1 MSTKFKQNLNVAGN
15 IYLSGNV
22 VADGNVTLGDADTDS
37 ITLNADIT
45 SSIIPD
51 ATDTYDLGT
60 TAKKWRNLDLSQDA
74 NIGAD
79 INIAGAINSTA
90 AGTPTIASSTD
101 IKLQAGTGAEDR
113 VEISQAPLKLA
124 NLTTTERDTKT
135 SQNGDMIYNS
145 TTNQYEVYENG
156 TWRSLGTDQDVADQV
171 AALVDSAPTTL
182 DTLNE
187 LAAALGD
194 DPNFATTV
202 TNNIA
207 TKWTQDNTKISN
219 WDTSYTYS
227 QIGHVPLAGGTMTG
241 LLTLS
246 GNPTTNL
253 QAATKQYVDTQLA
266 GAGGGGTSI
275 ETRQVISGSTTYTA
289 LVAGT
294 YKILAIGNGGS
305 LGGGSGGVA
314 YSSVSLTAGQT
325 ITVSNSS
332 GTFTVTSSVSG
343 FTTMVA
349 NAGTNGAGGSGGTS
363 SGGNILNLTGAT
375 GLAGLDA
382 PDTYGITLWL
392 IQNIGVGNTG
402 RGTNGSSTR
411 AGSVYIFG
419 SIGE

>member
-1 MSTKFKQNLNVAGN
+1 MTVIRSADKIKF
-15 IYLSGNV
+15 
-22 VADGNVTLGDADTDS
+22 
-37 ITLNADIT
+37 
-45 SSIIPD
+45 D
-51 ATDTYDLGT
+51 ATSTVEVQDTSL
-60 TAKKWRNLDLSQDA
+60 R
-74 NIGAD
+74 
-79 INIAGAINSTA
+79 
-90 AGTPTIASSTD
+90 
-101 IKLQAGTGAEDR
+101 
-113 VEISQAPLKLA
+113 LA
-124 NLTTTERDTKT
+124 NLTTTQRNALTA
-135 SQNGDMIYNS
+135 SNGDMIYNS
-145 TTNQYEVYENG
+145 TINQFEVYENG
-156 TWRSLGTDQDVADQV
+156 TWRSLASDQDVTDAV
-171 AALVDSAPTTL
+171 AALVDSAPGTL

-194 DPNFATTV
+194 DPNFATTT
-202 TNNIA
+202 TNSIA
-207 TKWTQDNTKISN
+207 TKL
-219 WDTSYTYS
+219 
-227 QIGHVPLAGGTMTG
+227 PLAGGTMSGDINGNGNKMLFANVYSATNDLPSASTYHGMFAHVHGTG
-241 LLTLS
+241 KGYFAHAGAWVELANQSDLTTTNSNVTNLTNNKLNLSGGTMTGTLTLS
-246 GNPTTNL
+246 GAPSSNL
-253 QAATKQYVDTQLA
+253 HAATKAYVDTAVA

-275 ETRQVISGSTTYTA
+275 ETRQVISGSATYTA

>member
-90 AGTPTIASSTD
+90 AGTPTITSSTD

-194 DPNFATTV
+194 DPDFATTTA
-202 TNNIA
+202 TNLGLKLNTADFTSTADTWLA
-207 TKWTQDNTKISN
+207 TKSTTNVSEGTN
-219 WDTSYTYS
+219 LFYTDARADAR
-227 QIGHVPLAGGTMTG
+227 VDAGF
-241 LLTLS
+241 S
-246 GNPTTNL
+246 AKSTTNL
-253 QAATKQYVDTQLA
+253 SEGTNLYYTNARADARISNNIIDEDNMATDSATRAPSQQSVKAYVDA
-266 GAGGGGTSI
+266 NS
-275 ETRQVISGSTTYTA
+275 
-289 LVAGT
+289 
-294 YKILAIGNGGS
+294 
-305 LGGGSGGVA
+305 GGGSGTELQYGQYGASNATLNPGDTAVIKLLGDLTGNSVGVILIRNNDGNDRLINNNFA
-314 YSSVSLTAGQT
+314 PSAIATYTNNTGSA
-325 ITVSNSS
+325 ITGVNASMVSNPVN
-332 GTFTVTSSVSG
+332 FMW
-343 FTTMVA
+343 F
-349 NAGTNGAGGSGGTS
+349 
-363 SGGNILNLTGAT
+363 I
-375 GLAGLDA
+375 D
-382 PDTYGITLWL
+382 
-392 IQNIGVGNTG
+392 
-402 RGTNGSSTR
+402 R
-411 AGSVYIFG
+411 A
-419 SIGE
+419 

>member
-1 MSTKFKQNLNVAGN
+1 MTVIRSADKIKF
-15 IYLSGNV
+15 
-22 VADGNVTLGDADTDS
+22 
-37 ITLNADIT
+37 
-45 SSIIPD
+45 D
-51 ATDTYDLGT
+51 ATSTVEVQDTSL
-60 TAKKWRNLDLSQDA
+60 R
-74 NIGAD
+74 
-79 INIAGAINSTA
+79 
-90 AGTPTIASSTD
+90 
-101 IKLQAGTGAEDR
+101 
-113 VEISQAPLKLA
+113 LA
-124 NLTTTERDTKT
+124 NLTTTQRNALTA
-135 SQNGDMIYNS
+135 SNGDMIYNS
-145 TTNQYEVYENG
+145 TINQFEVYENG
-156 TWRSLGTDQDVADQV
+156 TWRSLASDQDVTDAV
-171 AALVDSAPTTL
+171 AALVDSAPGTL

-194 DPNFATTV
+194 DPNFATTT
-202 TNNIA
+202 TNSIA
-207 TKWTQDNTKISN
+207 TKLNLSGGTMSGDINGNGNKMLFANVYSATNDLPSASTYHGMFAHVHGTGKGYFAHAGAWVELANQSDLTTTNSN
-219 WDTSYTYS
+219 VTNLTNNKLNLS
-227 QIGHVPLAGGTMTG
+227 GGTMTG

-246 GNPTTNL
+246 GNPTANL
-253 QAATKQYVDTQLA
+253 HAATKQYVDTQLA

-275 ETRQVISGSTTYTA
+275 ETSQVISGSATYTA

-294 YKILAIGNGGS
+294 YKVLAIGNGGS